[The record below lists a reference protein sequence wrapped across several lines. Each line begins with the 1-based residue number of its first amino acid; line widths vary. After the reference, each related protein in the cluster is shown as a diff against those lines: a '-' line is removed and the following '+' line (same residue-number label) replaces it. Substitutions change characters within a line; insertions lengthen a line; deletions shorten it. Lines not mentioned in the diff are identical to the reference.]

1 MKINLTEAQITTMLE
16 MQQGMNERVNADWIA
31 ANYGWY
37 RAINVECIEAIDFF
51 GWKWWKKTKCNMP
64 QLRMELVDIWHFML
78 SAILQHK
85 SGNIALAKNEMM
97 AELNLAM
104 KSVQFDNQ
112 YYVLAQMNLLEKL
125 DLLSGLA
132 AAKRTNLALFES
144 ILIDC
149 DMDWVALF
157 KQYVGKNVLNFF
169 RQDHGYKAG
178 TYLKIWQG
186 REDNEHL
193 MEVMNSVDPDS
204 GDVRVEVYVALK
216 ARYTE
221 VLQSQ

>member
-1 MKINLTEAQITTMLE
+1 MKSNLTEAQITTMLE
-16 MQQGMNERVNADWIA
+16 MQLGINERVNADWIA
-31 ANYGWY
+31 ANYSWY
-37 RAINVECIEAIDFF
+37 RAINVECIEAIEFF
-51 GWKWWKKTKCNMP
+51 GWKWWKKTKTHMP
-64 QLRMELVDIWHFML
+64 QLRIELVDIWHFML

-85 SGNIALAKNEMM
+85 NGNIALAKNEMM

-112 YYVLAQMNLLEKL
+112 YYMLAQMSLLEKL

-144 ILIDC
+144 ILVDC
-149 DMDWVALF
+149 EMDWVALF

-178 TYLKIWQG
+178 TYLKVWQG
-186 REDNEHL
+186 REDNDHL
-193 MEVMNSVDPDS
+193 IEVMDSADADS
-204 GDVRVEVYVALK
+204 GDVRIEMYVALK

-221 VLQSQ
+221 ALKLK

>member
-1 MKINLTEAQITTMLE
+1 MKPSLNETHITTMLE
-16 MQQGMNERVNADWIA
+16 MQLGMNERVNNDWIA
-31 ANYGWY
+31 ANYSWY
-37 RAINVECIEAIDFF
+37 RAINVECIEAIEFV
-51 GWKWWKKTKCNMP
+51 GWKWWKKTKSRMP

-78 SAILQHK
+78 SALLQHK
-85 SGNIALAKNEMM
+85 NGSIALVRHDMT

-104 KSVQFDNQ
+104 KSVQLDNQ
-112 YYVLAQMNLLEKL
+112 YYILAQMSLLEKL

-149 DMDWVALF
+149 DMDWMTLY

-169 RQDHGYKAG
+169 RQDHGYKTG

-186 REDNEHL
+186 REDNDHL
-193 MEVMNSVDPDS
+193 IEVMDS
-204 GDVRVEVYVALK
+204 LDINEGDVRVEVYSALK
-216 ARYTE
+216 TRYTKA
-221 VLQSQ
+221 LQ